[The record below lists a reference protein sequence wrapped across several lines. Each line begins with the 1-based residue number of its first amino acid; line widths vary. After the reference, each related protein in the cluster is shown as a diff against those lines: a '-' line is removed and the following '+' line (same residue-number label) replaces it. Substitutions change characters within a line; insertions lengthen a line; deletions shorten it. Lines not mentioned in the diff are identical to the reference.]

1 MKPAQLRTAIFTA
14 LNVTAL
20 TSLLTTEYTIPAV
33 FHEDAPQADDS
44 GAAAYFPFV
53 SFQTVNIAAYNT
65 DEFTGENAIVQV
77 DVWSRLGTTQC
88 ETIAQKV
95 FDLLARQDLAIEGH
109 VSTQCELMTYT
120 LDPDGITRRC
130 VLQFRVLALP

>member
-1 MKPAQLRTAIFTA
+1 MKPAELRTAIFTA

-53 SFQTVNIAAYNT
+53 SFTVPSDVGLNDKGT
-65 DEFTGENAIVQV
+65 LGTNALVQV

-95 FDLLARQDLAIEGH
+95 FDLLARQPLSVTGH
-109 VSTQCELMTYT
+109 IDTECEAMEFS
-120 LDPDGITRRC
+120 LDPDGITRRA
-130 VLQFRVLALP
+130 LLRFRVVALA